1 MCVSV
6 TVCWIS
12 RDLLLGCLGAK
23 GAHSETFFRPLL
35 RIGRLLPESNLH
47 LRAVGCCALPARP
60 APGSKGVSATWF
72 PAVFAGDFV
81 WGRGGAGAGAAGR
94 EWAMSCQSERAA
106 GRQNRGRAARAQR
119 ELRCAPVRPGS
130 IEAPAPSAALCEATT
145 SAARSTPSLGV
156 KTAVFSPPADD
167 FGPVSATSVAACAR
181 CGWHVGASGRNERLW
196 TDPNWRSSPA
206 GRGAAQLPPRTG
218 GTTTLSTHHPN
229 LAG

>member
-1 MCVSV
+1 M
-6 TVCWIS
+6 
-12 RDLLLGCLGAK
+12 
-23 GAHSETFFRPLL
+23 
-35 RIGRLLPESNLH
+35 LLPESNLH
-47 LRAVGCCALPARP
+47 LRAAGCCALPARP

-156 KTAVFSPPADD
+156 KTAVFSPRKSQLTTLAWFPRPVWPHALAAGGTSAHLAATRGC
-167 FGPVSATSVAACAR
+167 GPTQTGDRAR
-181 CGWHVGASGRNERLW
+181 P
-196 TDPNWRSSPA
+196 D
-206 GRGAAQLPPRTG
+206 RGAAQLPPRTG
-218 GTTTLSTHHPN
+218 GMTTLSTHHPN